1 MHHACTYR
9 ASLTTAVHMK
19 HFGES
24 FWTNKVFS
32 WFQFLF
38 PVMKRPSENDE
49 IFGWDRNGFWKDEH
63 IIVSEYLLIFS
74 ALLCCSLLIQHFT
87 GHVWKC
93 QYLPEAAATMML
105 GMTISL
111 TIRLAGGYDISAYE
125 EDHFDATFLGFSPN
139 VFFFAFLP
147 PIIFN
152 RSEQSSNLRVWK
164 SCHLDDRCLSSVV
177 SWHGVISLWCY
188 SISLWC

>member
-1 MHHACTYR
+1 
-9 ASLTTAVHMK
+9 
-19 HFGES
+19 
-24 FWTNKVFS
+24 
-32 WFQFLF
+32 
-38 PVMKRPSENDE
+38 MKRPSENDE

-152 RSEQSSNLRVWK
+152 RWVSQWVSEWGKSILYFTIVQSNNYTIGQFN
-164 SCHLDDRCLSSVV
+164 
-177 SWHGVISLWCY
+177 SWIIWA
-188 SISLWC
+188 IEQ

>member
-1 MHHACTYR
+1 
-9 ASLTTAVHMK
+9 
-19 HFGES
+19 
-24 FWTNKVFS
+24 
-32 WFQFLF
+32 
-38 PVMKRPSENDE
+38 MKRPSENDE

-152 RSEQSSNLRVWK
+152 RSVNQWMRKEHS
-164 SCHLDDRCLSSVV
+164 
-177 SWHGVISLWCY
+177 
-188 SISLWC
+188 